1 LRLAGGEV
9 LIQMLDGHM
18 SHIGGVPERTHDYD
32 RQYQQNP
39 FARIRL
45 RFHLDMFAFVSHT
58 FFLL

>member
-1 LRLAGGEV
+1 MR
-9 LIQMLDGHM
+9 Q
-18 SHIGGVPERTHDYD
+18 IGGVPERSDDYD

-45 RFHLDMFAFVSHT
+45 RFHLDVFALVGHT